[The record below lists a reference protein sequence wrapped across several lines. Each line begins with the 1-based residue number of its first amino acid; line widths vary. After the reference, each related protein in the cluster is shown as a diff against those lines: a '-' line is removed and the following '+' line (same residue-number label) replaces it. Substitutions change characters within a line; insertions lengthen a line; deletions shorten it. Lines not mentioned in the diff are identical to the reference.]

1 MPASCAALPASNSS
15 SSTTGALNRSMPAHV
30 VTSTRSSRSVMG
42 AARRSSP
49 VKSPSTNGL
58 RSLAIR
64 LMPTRSLTAL
74 FTTPIASIWPAK
86 VCDAD
91 VPDRSHR
98 IDHQPANLSKIYYQ
112 QGARQP
118 GDIISEPTGDILG
131 ICTELVHHREY
142 PDRDTAR
149 RDLFAYIEGYYNRA
163 RIHSAIGYITPQ
175 QAEAKAA

>member
-1 MPASCAALPASNSS
+1 
-15 SSTTGALNRSMPAHV
+15 
-30 VTSTRSSRSVMG
+30 MG

-49 VKSPSTNGL
+49 VKSPSTNGM

-118 GDIISEPTGDILG
+118 GDIISEPAGDILG
-131 ICTELVHHREY
+131 ICTF
-142 PDRDTAR
+142 DRMVRCRTVAKVLSMGFVVR
-149 RDLFAYIEGYYNRA
+149 KCFQC
-163 RIHSAIGYITPQ
+163 SAG
-175 QAEAKAA
+175 KS